1 MSERTNTPE
10 STTPLS
16 DVEQHLTYLKLS
28 FMMEQYA
35 ALATHATQKAWSHV
49 DYLARLAEGYTS
61 YKVAN
66 MVLEF
71 STSIPRAQLRPGYG
85 DGFLGAPLQT
95 GVLPE
100 QPPSQPRGGR
110 RGTSS
115 TPTSPHAGDAHHV

>member
-1 MSERTNTPE
+1 MR
-10 STTPLS
+10 
-16 DVEQHLTYLKLS
+16 V
-28 FMMEQYA
+28 F
-35 ALATHATQKAWSHV
+35 LAKYPFQSVKSHISK
-49 DYLARLAEGYTS
+49 DGTDYTS

-66 MVLEF
+66 IVLEF

-115 TPTSPHAGDAHHV
+115 PSTSPHAGDAHYV

>member
-1 MSERTNTPE
+1 MLPME
-10 STTPLS
+10 
-16 DVEQHLTYLKLS
+16 LTAGLFPGCVSSGLEIGS
-28 FMMEQYA
+28 GYA
-35 ALATHATQKAWSHV
+35 FRVRARRVGQK
-49 DYLARLAEGYTS
+49 RRQYTS

-115 TPTSPHAGDAHHV
+115 PPTSPHAGDSHHV